1 MNLENYL
8 IVQES
13 VNSGLTDITSPEEL
27 YKWMT
32 SHIRYRDFIK
42 LQSPEETER
51 LGCGSCH
58 DQVLFEI
65 KCLRAMHLKVK
76 TIFFMEI
83 DESSGQGGMTHSFV
97 VYTHKDRGLIGTYWF
112 EHAAS
117 NWSGIR
123 KYDSV
128 NAIKTF
134 IKSEHDAGKW
144 GNRKSYPTVVFGTF
158 KGSPGDDL
166 QTIVTKSLGE

>member
-1 MNLENYL
+1 MDLSGYLIAQESSTELENL
-8 IVQES
+8 K
-13 VNSGLTDITSPEEL
+13 SPKDL
-27 YKWMT
+27 YQWMK
-32 SHIRYRDFIK
+32 SHIKYQNFSK
-42 LQSPEETER
+42 LQSPEVTKT
-51 LGCGSCH
+51 LGKGSCH
-58 DQVLFEI
+58 DQVLVELYYL
-65 KCLRAMHLKVK
+65 KSLGLRLHPL
-76 TIFFMEI
+76 FFMEVN
-83 DESSGQGGMTHSFV
+83 ESTQQGGMTHSFV
-97 VYTHKDRGLIGTYWF
+97 TYTHKDQGPMSTYWF

-128 NAIKTF
+128 KVIKTF